1 MTNQMKLKHSRK
13 ARTCKDCG
21 VAIAKGDL
29 YGQRTGSITGEESIN
44 GGKDWYHTRISFKID
59 ICECCSKPQVN

>member
-1 MTNQMKLKHSRK
+1 MTNQMKLKCSRK

-29 YGQRTGSITGEESIN
+29 YSQRTRSISAEESIN
-44 GGKDWYHTRISFKID
+44 GGKDWHPTRISFKID
-59 ICECCSKPQVN
+59 ICECCSKPRVN